1 MYYVNH
7 EQIDLRLAQ
16 VPMLLDACRELQEEW
31 GALAL
36 RSGELLLHLAQE
48 RLLHLAIEIVTDVG
62 SLLIDAFMMRD
73 ASSYEDIID
82 ILEGEG
88 VFSAEVAAT
97 FKDLVQL
104 RRPLVQDYPV
114 LRREGL
120 HPLISRLP
128 AAMQSFADA
137 VPAFISKEKL

>member
-7 EQIDLRLAQ
+7 EQIEIRLAQ
-16 VPMLLDACRELQEEW
+16 LPVLLEACRELQ
-31 GALAL
+31 L
-36 RSGELLLHLAQE
+36 RWTTSSGSEALLLHMAQE

-88 VFSAEVAAT
+88 VFGASVAAV

-114 LRREGL
+114 LPREGL
-120 HPLISRLP
+120 HPLIARLP
-128 AAMQSFADA
+128 EAMQTFAEA

>member
-7 EQIDLRLAQ
+7 EQIEIRLAQ
-16 VPMLLDACRELQEEW
+16 MPVLLEACRELQ
-31 GALAL
+31 L
-36 RSGELLLHLAQE
+36 RWTSSGPEALLLHLAQE

-88 VFSAEVAAT
+88 VFGEAVAAVL
-97 FKDLVQL
+97 KDLVQL

-120 HPLISRLP
+120 HPLIARLP
-128 AAMQSFADA
+128 EAMQTFAEA